1 MQRFSDICSASY
13 TQKPT
18 SWRAKRRMT
27 ISLPNTDAR
36 CHTYDGSSTFKASGC
51 GWILKDAVS
60 LDQDSEAEWEVFAGQ
75 SFILPERV
83 SCTAAEFEALA
94 AFVAFLRA
102 YFRGYESAWHIL
114 QTWRPYNFAGSPELH
129 FYERV

>member
-60 LDQDSEAEWEVFAGQ
+60 LDQ